1 MDLRADSPLPAP
13 HFSPKMRGKFQS
25 SLLGSVN
32 LVEDCIFCK
41 IVRKEVP
48 ADILFEDD
56 NLIAFNDIHPQAPTH
71 VLIVPKEHI
80 PTVNDLTED
89 QAALVGNLVLR
100 AQALAAQRGIDG
112 AGYRLVMNCNAE
124 GGQTVFHIHL
134 HLLGGHPLRR
144 MG

>member
-1 MDLRADSPLPAP
+1 
-13 HFSPKMRGKFQS
+13 MRGKFQS

>member
-1 MDLRADSPLPAP
+1 
-13 HFSPKMRGKFQS
+13 MRGKFQS
-25 SLLGSVN
+25 SLLGSIN

>member
-1 MDLRADSPLPAP
+1 
-13 HFSPKMRGKFQS
+13 MRGKFQS

-48 ADILFEDD
+48 ADVLFEDD

-80 PTVNDLTED
+80 PTVNDLTEEHT
-89 QAALVGNLVLR
+89 ALVGNLVLR
-100 AQALAAQRGIDG
+100 AQALAAQRGIND

>member
-13 HFSPKMRGKFQS
+13 RFSPTMRGKVQS

-41 IVRKEVP
+41 IARKEVP
-48 ADILFEDD
+48 ADIVFEDD
-56 NLIAFNDIHPQAPTH
+56 DLVAFNDIHPQAPTH

-80 PTVNDLTED
+80 PTVNDLTEEH
-89 QAALVGNLVLR
+89 AALIGALALR
-100 AQALAAQRGIDG
+100 AQAIAAQRGIDG
-112 AGYRLVMNCNAE
+112 AGYRLAMNCNAE

-134 HLLGGHPLRR
+134 HLLGGRPLRR

>member
-1 MDLRADSPLPAP
+1 
-13 HFSPKMRGKFQS
+13 MRGKFQS
-25 SLLGSVN
+25 SLLGSIN

-89 QAALVGNLVLR
+89 QAALVGNLVLC
-100 AQALAAQRGIDG
+100 AQALAAQRGIDD

>member
-1 MDLRADSPLPAP
+1 
-13 HFSPKMRGKFQS
+13 MRGKFQS

-89 QAALVGNLVLR
+89 HAALVGNLVLR
-100 AQALAAQRGIDG
+100 AQSLAAQRGIDG

>member
-1 MDLRADSPLPAP
+1 MDLRTDSPLPAP
-13 HFSPKMRGKFQS
+13 HFSPTMRGKFQS
-25 SLLGSVN
+25 SLLGSIN

-89 QAALVGNLVLR
+89 RATLVGNLVLR